1 MNKLSPSKRKVVS
14 RTSSQWLILP
24 LACLLIG
31 LGSCSKPVAS
41 ELPIDTLF
49 TAVPSEVSGLEF
61 INQLEYDR
69 NFNIYTYRNFYN
81 GGGVALGDVNQDGL
95 LDVYFT
101 ANMKSNRLYL
111 NRGDFNFE
119 DVTEQTSI
127 GGNRAW
133 STGVSMA
140 DINGDGLMDIYVC
153 NSGDIEGDNKQNE
166 LYLNQGNDEN
176 GIPRFVESAE
186 ELGLADHGFS
196 THIAFF
202 DYDKDGDLDAY
213 LLNNSYR
220 AIGSFN
226 LMENERTI
234 RDEIGGDKLFRN
246 DGGKFVDVSEEAGI
260 YGSIIGFGLGVTVG
274 DINRDQWPDIFVS
287 NDFFERDYLYLNNQ
301 DGTFEEVLTEQ
312 FNSISAASMGADM
325 ADLNQDGYPEVF
337 VTDMLPEPDARIKQ
351 VTMFEDWTKYEYNLK
366 YDYYHQFSRNMLH
379 LNNGNGSFSE
389 VGRLVGVESTDWSW
403 GALFFDM
410 DNDGLRDI
418 YVANGIYQ
426 DLTDLDYINFIA
438 DGGTKREIISNEGVD
453 YRRLIDSIPV
463 RPVSN
468 YAFHNLGYRGSSIA
482 VPSFDNAAESWGLA
496 TPSFSNGSA
505 YGDFDNDGDLDLIVN
520 NVNMEPFLYRNNVN
534 SLFPERKSLRFEL
547 TGKDANA
554 YALGSQI
561 EVWAGDQYWF
571 TEQMPMRGFQST
583 MDFRPQ
589 IGVGEL
595 ESVDSIRVTWPDGTV
610 SMQGSTPTGQIVSM
624 EWANA
629 LPIAEPPLDRL
640 PQITGS
646 GIFISGKITG
656 DLTEWSHKESSY
668 NDFNRDR
675 LIYHMMST
683 DGPAMALGDL
693 NGDGREDV
701 FLGGAAGQSG
711 AVFIQS
717 PGGAF
722 LKVDQPAF
730 AQDQASEDIDAAT
743 FDADGDGD
751 LDLYVASG
759 SNEFTDASVALRDRL
774 YLNNGRGQFSLS
786 EQNLPSSKL
795 ENSSCVHPAD
805 FDGDGDMDLAVGIR
819 MKPFLYGVPVNAYIL
834 QNDGKGKFT
843 NVSSQVAPELAEL
856 GMITDVRW
864 VDLDGDTDP
873 DLVVLGDWMAPQIF
887 MNDGGKLSRQENL
900 NGLNDQSGW
909 WTCIEP
915 ADLDGDGDMDLI
927 LGNHGLNSRFRASSD
942 KPIKMFVNDFDG
954 NGSPEQIMARYI
966 GDTLKTYIRKS
977 DLTMQMPGLK
987 RKYLRY
993 SSYVNESMEDIFGNR
1008 ALESSVQL
1016 SVNQLASCVAINN
1029 GDGTFSLK
1037 PLPIEAQMS
1046 TSNGFL
1052 VDDFDKDGK
1061 ADILVGGNFYAS
1073 KPEVG
1078 RYDASYGVVLK
1089 GDGSGGFEALPYES
1103 TSLHIDGQIRE
1114 LGSLNIGERKSVL
1127 VVKNNEPVEIIFY

>member
-1 MNKLSPSKRKVVS
+1 MKNLLTSRRERWNHRLAHGLSFSG
-14 RTSSQWLILP
+14 IF
-24 LACLLIG
+24 LLIG
-31 LGSCSKPVAS
+31 LLSCSSPVAS
-41 ELPIDTLF
+41 DLPVDTLF
-49 TAVPSEVSGLEF
+49 TSVSSEVSGLEF
-61 INQLEYDR
+61 VNKLEYDKD
-69 NFNIYTYRNFYN
+69 FNIYTYRNFYN

-101 ANMKSNRLYL
+101 ANMKANRLYL
-111 NRGDFNFE
+111 NRGDFKFE
-119 DVTEQTSI
+119 DITEQTGI

-140 DINGDGLMDIYVC
+140 DINGDGLLDIYVC

-176 GIPRFVESAE
+176 GIPQFVESAE
-186 ELGLADHGFS
+186 ELGLADQGFS

-246 DGGKFVDVSEEAGI
+246 DDGTFIDVSEEAGI

-274 DINRDQWPDIFVS
+274 DINRDQWPDIYVS
-287 NDFFERDYLYLNNQ
+287 NDFFERDYLYLNNH
-301 DGTFEEVLTEQ
+301 DGTFEEVLTDQ

-337 VTDMLPEPDARIKQ
+337 VTDMLPEQDARIKQ

-389 VGRLVGVESTDWSW
+389 IGRLVGVESTDWSW

-438 DGGTKREIISNEGVD
+438 DGGTQREIISNQGVD

-468 YAFHNLGYRGSSIA
+468 YAFHNEGYQGVAID
-482 VPSFDNAAESWGLA
+482 VPSFENLAQDWGLA

-520 NVNMEPFLYRNNVN
+520 NVNMEPFLYRNNSE
-534 SLFPERKSLRFEL
+534 SLHSRRKSVRFEL
-547 TGKDANA
+547 TGKGANPF
-554 YALGSQI
+554 ALGTQI
-561 EVWAGDQYWF
+561 EVWAGDRYWF

-595 ESVDSIRVTWPDGTV
+595 TSVDSILITWPDGEV
-610 SMQGSTPTGQIVSM
+610 SRLGSTTTGEVVQLT
-624 EWANA
+624 WTDA
-629 LPIAEPPLDRL
+629 LPALPPAIESLPVSEPR
-640 PQITGS
+640 
-646 GIFISGKITG
+646 GIFASSNIIG
-656 DLTEWSHKESSY
+656 DLSQWSHKESSY

-683 DGPAMALGDL
+683 EGPAMAIGDF

-701 FLGGAAGQSG
+701 FLGGAAGQPASLFIQTPRG
-711 AVFIQS
+711 VFI
-717 PGGAF
+717 
-722 LKVDQPAF
+722 KIDQPAF
-730 AQDQASEDIDAAT
+730 TKDEASEDVDAAA

-759 SNEFTDASVALRDRL
+759 SNEFTDAALALRDRL
-774 YLNNGRGQFSLS
+774 YLNNGKGIFSLS
-786 EQNLPSSKL
+786 QQVLPAGRL

-834 QNDGKGKFT
+834 ENDGNGKFS
-843 NVSSQVAPELAEL
+843 NVSATVAPELAEM

-864 VDLDGDTDP
+864 TDLDGDNDP
-873 DLVVLGDWMAPQIF
+873 DLVVTGDWMAPQIF
-887 MNDGGKLSRQENL
+887 INQAGKLSRQLER
-900 NGLNDQSGW
+900 NGLNAQPGW

-927 LGNHGLNSRFRASSD
+927 LGNHGLNSRFRASAE
-942 KPIKMFVNDFDG
+942 KPIQMFVNDFDG
-954 NGSPEQIMARYI
+954 NGSPEQIMARYV
-966 GDTLKTYIRKS
+966 GDTLKTYLRKS

-1008 ALESSVQL
+1008 ALESAVQL
-1016 SVNQLASCVAINN
+1016 SVNQLATCVAINN
-1029 GDGTFSLK
+1029 GDGTFTLT
-1037 PLPIEAQMS
+1037 PLPVEAQMS
-1046 TSNGFL
+1046 TSHGFL
-1052 VDDFDKDGK
+1052 VEDFDQDGIL
-1061 ADILVGGNFYAS
+1061 DILIGGNFYAS

-1078 RYDASYGVVLK
+1078 RYDASYGVLLT
-1089 GDGSGGFEALPYES
+1089 GDGTGGFQALPYDS
-1103 TSLHIDGQIRE
+1103 TSLMIRGQVRE
-1114 LGSLNIGERKSVL
+1114 LGNLNIGGRKSVL
-1127 VVKNNEPVEIIFY
+1127 VVKNNEPVEIIYY

>member
-1 MNKLSPSKRKVVS
+1 MCSCRLANQVG
-14 RTSSQWLILP
+14 IP
-24 LACLLIG
+24 LVFLLTG
-31 LGSCSKPVAS
+31 VLGCNSPVAS
-41 ELPIDTLF
+41 DLPVGTLF
-49 TAVPSEVSGLEF
+49 TSVPSEVSGLEF
-61 INQLEYDR
+61 VNKLDYDR

-95 LDVYFT
+95 LDAYFT

-111 NRGDFNFE
+111 NQGDFKFE
-119 DVTEQTSI
+119 DVTEATGI

-140 DINGDGLMDIYVC
+140 DINGDGLLDIYVC

-176 GIPRFVESAE
+176 GIPQFVESAE
-186 ELGLADHGFS
+186 ELGLADQGFS

-213 LLNNSYR
+213 LLNNSFR

-246 DGGKFVDVSEEAGI
+246 DNGKFIDVSEEAGI

-274 DINRDQWPDIFVS
+274 DINRDQWPDIYVS
-287 NDFFERDYLYLNNQ
+287 NDFFERDYLYLNNH

-337 VTDMLPEPDARIKQ
+337 VTDMLPEQDARIKQ
-351 VTMFEDWTKYEYNLK
+351 VTMFEDWTKYQDNLK

-389 VGRLVGVESTDWSW
+389 IGRLVGVESTDWSW

-438 DGGTKREIISNEGVD
+438 DGGTQREIISNKGVD
-453 YRRLIDSIPV
+453 YQRLIDSIPV
-463 RPVSN
+463 RPVAN
-468 YAFHNLGYRGSSIA
+468 YAFHNLGYQGSAVA
-482 VPSFDNAAESWGLA
+482 VPSFENNAESWGLA

-520 NVNMEPFLYRNNVN
+520 NVNMEPFLYRNNTD
-534 SLFPERKSLRFEL
+534 SLFPERKSIRFEL
-547 TGKDANA
+547 TGKDENPF
-554 YALGSQI
+554 ALGTQI
-561 EVWAGDQYWF
+561 EVWAGEQYWF

-589 IGVGEL
+589 IGLGESQ
-595 ESVDSIRVTWPDGTV
+595 SVDSIKVTWPDGNISKLGNTA
-610 SMQGSTPTGQIVSM
+610 TGEIINMAWTDAHPHTES
-624 EWANA
+624 EIKN
-629 LPIAEPPLDRL
+629 LPPSGT
-640 PQITGS
+640 Q
-646 GIFISGKITG
+646 GIFTSASVIG
-656 DLTEWSHKESSY
+656 DLAQWTHEENAY

-683 DGPAMALGDL
+683 DGPAKAIADF
-693 NGDGREDV
+693 NGDGKEDL
-701 FLGGAAGQSG
+701 FLGGAAGQAASL
-711 AVFIQS
+711 FLQS
-717 PGGAF
+717 PRGVFMKNPQVVF
-722 LKVDQPAF
+722 LDA
-730 AQDQASEDIDAAT
+730 QASEDIDAEA

-751 LDLYVASG
+751 IDIYVASG
-759 SNEFTDASVALRDRL
+759 SNEFTDASLELRDRL
-774 YLNNGRGQFSLS
+774 YLNNGRGQFTLS
-786 EQNLPSSKL
+786 EQVLPAGRL
-795 ENSSCVHPAD
+795 ENTACVHPAD
-805 FDGDGDMDLAVGIR
+805 FDGDGDIDLAVGIR
-819 MKPFLYGVPVNAYIL
+819 MKPFLYGVPVNVYL
-834 QNDGKGKFT
+834 LENDGNGKFT
-843 NVSSQVAPELAEL
+843 NVSQQIAPELAEL
-856 GMITDVRW
+856 GMITDVKW
-864 VDLDGDTDP
+864 TDLDGDNDP
-873 DLVVLGDWMAPQIF
+873 DLVVLGDWMAPQVFI
-887 MNDGGKLSRQENL
+887 NESGKLARQTSD
-900 NGLNDQSGW
+900 NGLNNQSGW

-927 LGNHGLNSRFRASSD
+927 LGNHGLNSRFRASKE
-942 KPIKMFVNDFDG
+942 KPIQMFVNDFDG
-954 NGSPEQIMARYI
+954 NGRPEQIMARYI
-966 GDTLKTYIRKS
+966 GDTLKTYVRKS
-977 DLTMQMPGLK
+977 DLTMQMPGLR

-993 SSYVNESMEDIFGNR
+993 SSYVNESMEDIFGHR

-1016 SVNQLASCVAINN
+1016 SANQLASCVALNN
-1029 GDGTFSLK
+1029 GDGTFTLK

-1046 TSNGFL
+1046 TSHGFV

-1061 ADILVGGNFYAS
+1061 LDILVGGNFYAS

-1089 GDGSGGFEALPYES
+1089 GNGSGEFAALPYES
-1103 TSLHIDGQIRE
+1103 TSLMITGQVRE
-1114 LGSLNIGERKSVL
+1114 LGSLNIGGRKSVL
-1127 VVKNNEPVEIIFY
+1127 VVKNNEPVEIIYY